1 MNTEFKGV
9 FAALTT
15 PFKDGRIYLEMLA
28 ENIRKYNDFDLAGYV
43 IGGSTGEGIYLTGE
57 EILSLT
63 RVAKDTAAP
72 GKKIIVGTAREST
85 INTLALTN
93 QAADLE
99 VDAALIVF
107 PHYYKSLM
115 HSEALNKHFM
125 SIAENTKVPVLI
137 YSIPRNTGII
147 PDPEL
152 IIKLSQHPNILGIK
166 DSSGNLDLLEA
177 AYPRMAS
184 GSTFLLGAGGL
195 LLTGLSL
202 GAGGGILTLAAVAPE
217 LCAQLYRLHCDNNQ
231 EEAIKIQM
239 ALTPLNQAVTKDY
252 GVPGAKYAL
261 DLRGYYGGPC
271 RLPLLPVDEK
281 EKLAIKDLLTELNL
295 LRA

>member
-15 PFKDGRIYLEMLA
+15 PFKDDQIYLDMLA

-43 IGGSTGEGIYLTGE
+43 IGGSTGEGVYLTSD

-63 RVAKDTAAP
+63 QVAKDTASP
-72 GKKIIVGTAREST
+72 GRKIIVGTAREST
-85 INTLALTN
+85 INTLSLTN
-93 QAADLE
+93 KAADIG
-99 VDAALIVF
+99 VDAALIVL

-115 HSEALNKHFM
+115 HFEALKKHFLTIGD
-125 SIAENTKVPVLI
+125 STKVPVII

-152 IIKLSQHPNILGIK
+152 IIELSQHPNILGVK
-166 DSSGNLDLLEA
+166 DSSGNLSLLEA
-177 AYPRMAS
+177 AYPRMTS

-195 LLTGLSL
+195 LLTGLTM
-202 GAGGGILTLAAVAPE
+202 GACGGILTLAAVAPD
-217 LCAQLYRLHCDNNQ
+217 LCVQLYQLHCENKQD
-231 EEAIKIQM
+231 EAKKLQLDL
-239 ALTPLNQAVTKDY
+239 APLNQAVTKDY

-261 DLRGYYGGPC
+261 DLRGYFGGRC

-281 EKLAIKDLLTELNL
+281 DRVIIKNLLSCLNL
-295 LRA
+295 L